1 MTNHHAPSSPSGT
14 PSWLRIV
21 NDRTAFRLL
30 LAHGPLSRSQ
40 LGELSGMSK
49 PTAGQMIQRLE
60 AIGLITPSGEVS
72 GARGP
77 SAVAYGVRV
86 DSLTGVAVNIREDRI
101 ESVLVDPTDC
111 DHPIVIEPT
120 AADRSPAIDIVAA
133 VTAACDAAGVSPE
146 SVSEVV
152 VGVQAAVTV
161 AQDRLSFTDTLPGW
175 PEFGARQQ
183 IVDATALRVTLDN
196 DANLATIA
204 ERGEGELGESEQ
216 FIYLWL
222 GHGIGAGFDL
232 GGQLLRG
239 VTGSAGEI
247 GYLEVPR
254 SAAALAPDAH
264 DFTDLLGFE
273 ALTALTGAATYDE
286 ALSALPGDGA
296 ALRGYAA
303 RVALLA
309 RPLIATWDPVRIV
322 LGGPSGDA
330 GGAALAALVQQQVGD
345 QVLITAGRAGRLAVL
360 KGARQLLV
368 ERIRKQLEERIEEN
382 L

>member
-1 MTNHHAPSSPSGT
+1 MTSRNDPAAPSGT

-30 LAHGPLSRSQ
+30 LEHGPLSRSQ
-40 LGELSGMSK
+40 LGALSGMSK

-60 AIGLITPSGEVS
+60 AIGLIAPSGEVS

-86 DSLTGVAVNIREDRI
+86 DSLTGVAVNIKEDHI
-101 ESVLVDPTDC
+101 ESVLVDPTDS
-111 DHPIVIEPT
+111 DHPIAIEPT
-120 AADRSPAIDIVAA
+120 SADRSPAFDIAAA
-133 VTAACDAAGVSPE
+133 VTAACDAAGVSPA
-146 SVSEVV
+146 SVSEVA
-152 VGVQAAVTV
+152 VGVQAAVH
-161 AQDRLSFTDTLPGW
+161 AGQDRLSFTDTLPGW
-175 PEFGARQQ
+175 PEFGARRQ
-183 IVDATALRVTLDN
+183 IVDATSLGVTIEN

-204 ERGEGELGESEQ
+204 ERGEGVLGESEQ

-254 SAAALAPDAH
+254 SAATLASEAH
-264 DFTDLLGFE
+264 DFTDLLGYE
-273 ALTALTGAATYDE
+273 ALTTLTAASSYDE
-286 ALSALPGDGA
+286 ALALLPGDQA
-296 ALRGYAA
+296 ALEGYAA
-303 RVALLA
+303 RVALLV
-309 RPLIATWDPVRIV
+309 RPLIAMWDPVRVV

-330 GGAALAALVQQQVGD
+330 GGSALAALVQRQVGD

-360 KGARQLLV
+360 KGARRLLV
-368 ERIRKQLEERIEEN
+368 EQIRQKLEERIKEN
-382 L
+382 M